1 MGAARLL
8 FVDIDDDEAVRFV
21 MYSSAQLVLLSD
33 AKQTDRR
40 AHVLVIRTIGSAK
53 LRRSCALSLSLSL
66 TTFVEHTDRRV
77 RRDFLA
83 KDDVDVV

>member
-40 AHVLVIRTIGSAK
+40 AHALVRRTIGSAK
-53 LRRSCALSLSLSL
+53 LRRSCALSLSDD
-66 TTFVEHTDRRV
+66 FRR
-77 RRDFLA
+77 A
-83 KDDVDVV
+83 Y